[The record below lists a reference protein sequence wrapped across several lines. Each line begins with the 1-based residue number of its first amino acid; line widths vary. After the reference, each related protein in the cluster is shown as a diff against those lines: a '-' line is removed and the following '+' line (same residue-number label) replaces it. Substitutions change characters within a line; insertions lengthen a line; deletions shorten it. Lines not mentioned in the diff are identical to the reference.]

1 MTAERAGVVALSGVT
16 REFGSVTAVR
26 DLTLEI
32 AEGDV
37 IGLLGHNGA
46 GKTTTLRLIDGVLA
60 ATRGTVRVFGM
71 DPAIDGAD
79 VRRRTGVLLTQPSL
93 DRRLTGRENLEFTAR
108 LHEVDRR
115 HAGDRIG
122 ELTTSFHL
130 DDRLDDVV
138 GDYSAGMARRL
149 ALARMLLPN
158 PSLLLLD
165 EPTATLDPM
174 AAHGVRQLI
183 SDLARAHARTVVM
196 STHDL
201 TEAAAIC
208 DRVAVLQRG
217 ALVALGSPSELA
229 GRVAARGLQLRVD
242 DDAHPRIGE
251 LAATMSYTVE
261 PIEDGAVRVHGV
273 GYEDVPALVRML
285 VEDGIDIYGVA
296 IDQPTLT
303 DFYLALHGEE
313 SDVSEASSNAGGQL

>member
-1 MTAERAGVVALSGVT
+1 VTAHDAGVVELSGVT
-16 REFGSVTAVR
+16 REFGNVTAVN
-26 DLTLEI
+26 DLTLGI

-37 IGLLGHNGA
+37 VGLLGHNGA

-71 DPAIDGAD
+71 DPSTDGAA

-93 DRRLTGRENLEFTAR
+93 DRRLTGRENLEFAAR
-108 LHEVDRR
+108 LHGVDR
-115 HAGDRIG
+115 DRANARIE
-122 ELTTSFHL
+122 ELVTSFHL
-130 DDRLDDVV
+130 DDRLDDLVD
-138 GDYSAGMARRL
+138 DYSAGMARRL
-149 ALARMLLPN
+149 ALARMLLPD

-183 SDLARAHARTVVM
+183 SDLARAQARTVIM

-201 TEAAAIC
+201 IEAAALC

-242 DDAHPRIGE
+242 DDAHLRLGE
-251 LAATMSYTVE
+251 LAAEMSYTVE
-261 PIEDGAVRVHGV
+261 PLDDGAVRVHGV
-273 GYEDVPALVRML
+273 GYDDVPAFVRLLVG
-285 VEDGIDIYGVA
+285 DGIDIYGVA

-303 DFYLALHGEE
+303 DFYLALHTEE
-313 SDVSEASSNAGGQL
+313 TDLPQESSTTGGQS